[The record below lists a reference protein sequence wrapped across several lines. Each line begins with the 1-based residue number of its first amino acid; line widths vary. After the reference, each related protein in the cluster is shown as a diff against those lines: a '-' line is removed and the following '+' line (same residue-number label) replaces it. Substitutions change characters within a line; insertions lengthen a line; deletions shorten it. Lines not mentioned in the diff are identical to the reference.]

1 MALPGGQNLR
11 CASSSYQVV
20 ALSKDEFLSQHL
32 SALVPSVVR
41 GYCHTESSV
50 RKTSVFCLVAI
61 HAVVGEKIREYLSK
75 LTSSQVACDVM

>member
-1 MALPGGQNLR
+1 M
-11 CASSSYQVV
+11 SE
-20 ALSKDEFLSQHL
+20 DEFLSQHL
-32 SALVPSVVR
+32 SALVPSVVK